1 MVNRLLGGSPR
12 NNKYVASKE
21 HSNTSVILLLFLY
34 YYSVCFEFAFMSI
47 LLFQYLFFIS
57 VLIFW
62 QIFIF
67 YFIA

>member
-1 MVNRLLGGSPR
+1 MVNRLLGGGPR

-47 LLFQYLFFIS
+47 LFQYLFFIS